1 MIINQVYLIP
11 AFKLVRQALAGRSTQ
26 IFLQARGTPTF
37 LQASYPSLK
46 HIHAAF
52 LIFAWFVEFS
62 QMIHRDVR
70 ILPFIYG
77 GFFLINIV
85 HIATAF
91 GCVSTLTCIHLAY
104 FHLSRVS
111 ACAESCSAS
120 RAFPPQRW
128 DESMTEMYALLL
140 LGIGCSHM
148 PHHLAAMAAGH
159 GEDDGGSRSIAR
171 GSRRSRACGARFGL
185 ALYEASHIV
194 CRGDIDR
201 RSPQL
206 RLRGGMDIQAYSE
219 ESFSVSGSNSGACCR
234 IVNVSYVPYDRSR
247 HHWLRQTRAIWMSVL
262 TWSDSCDMCVCRYV
276 AFTRS
281 YIFLACINT
290 NTYIPTCKHV

>member
-1 MIINQVYLIP
+1 MVVSFLSTLYTSLQHLG
-11 AFKLVRQALAGRSTQ
+11 ALAHSPASILRISTSAESA
-26 IFLQARGTPTF
+26 LA
-37 LQASYPSLK
+37 LSC
-46 HIHAAF
+46 AA
-52 LIFAWFVEFS
+52 LV
-62 QMIHRDVR
+62 V
-70 ILPFIYG
+70 
-77 GFFLINIV
+77 
-85 HIATAF
+85 
-91 GCVSTLTCIHLAY
+91 
-104 FHLSRVS
+104 LSRHEDGMS
-111 ACAESCSAS
+111 
-120 RAFPPQRW
+120 Q
-128 DESMTEMYALLL
+128 MTEMYALIL

-247 HHWLRQTRAIWMSVL
+247 HH
-262 TWSDSCDMCVCRYV
+262 
-276 AFTRS
+276 
-281 YIFLACINT
+281 
-290 NTYIPTCKHV
+290 